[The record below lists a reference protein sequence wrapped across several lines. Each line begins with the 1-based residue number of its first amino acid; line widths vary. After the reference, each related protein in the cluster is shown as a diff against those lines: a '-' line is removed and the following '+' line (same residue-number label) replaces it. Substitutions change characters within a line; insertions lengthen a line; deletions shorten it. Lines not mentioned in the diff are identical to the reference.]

1 MGILA
6 RGTEWKVAGQVGMVG
21 DEQKMRMPCLKP
33 AVVNADKTKS
43 WPCGA
48 DRSNFFKKN
57 QKYGF

>member
-1 MGILA
+1 MEVSRPG
-6 RGTEWKVAGQVGMVG
+6 RNGG

-48 DRSNFFKKN
+48 DHSHFF
-57 QKYGF
+57 